1 MNHNVTQQQL
11 QKLRLPAMASYYE
24 QVLKLPIHEQ
34 PEAHE
39 LLAQL
44 TERELL
50 HRSNRKTELLL
61 RSSKLR
67 QRCMISNITYEPERK
82 LNKQVVHQLAEGN
95 YILKGENIIITGAT
109 GCGKS
114 YLACA
119 FAHQACQQGHS
130 VLYVNMNNLAD
141 KMNIAK
147 LDGSYPKFY
156 KQLVQPK
163 ILIVDDFGLAPLLYE
178 VKLAL
183 LQIMEERYELKSII
197 VIAQLP
203 VAHWYDYINDPTIAD
218 AILDRLTAKAHRIE
232 LKGPSKRI
240 KIKQ

>member
-24 QVLKLPIHEQ
+24 QVLKQPLHEQ

-39 LLAQL
+39 LLAHL

-61 RSSKLR
+61 SASKLR
-67 QRCMISNITYEPERK
+67 IRCLISSITYEQERN
-82 LNKQVVHQLAEGN
+82 LSKQMVHQLGEGN
-95 YILKGENIIITGAT
+95 YIIQAENIIITGAT
-109 GCGKS
+109 GSGKS

-119 FAHQACQQGHS
+119 LAHQACQQGHA
-130 VLYVNMNNLAD
+130 VLYYNMNNLVD
-141 KMNIAK
+141 KMYSSK

-156 KQLVQPK
+156 KQLLQSK
-163 ILIVDDFGLAPLLYE
+163 ILILDDFGLAPLHYE
-178 VKLAL
+178 TKLAL
-183 LQIMEERYELKSII
+183 LQIIEERYELKSII
-197 VIAQLP
+197 IIAQLP
-203 VAHWYDYINDPTIAD
+203 VAHWYDYINEPTIAD

-240 KIKQ
+240 KIK